1 MPVAASA
8 LRLTRGLRFRITVS
22 YAIFF
27 ILIAAGAGAVSRQSL
42 QALLEARSREALSQE
57 WGAIKGYLHIE
68 EGRPVWFYDRD
79 DPDESFIVGR
89 LQRIYLLAAA
99 SGQVLERS
107 DLYRSIGID
116 SPEEIRDAIESN
128 RPVWRIR
135 RDPEGMPYLI
145 RSGVFLDERSKTRY
159 YVAIGRSLV
168 DSRRVV
174 EQFTWLYFFLTPVVI
189 LGGCL
194 IGWFLAGR
202 ALMPVHDVASAAQ
215 RISGSNLSLR
225 IAIRGAGD
233 ELDYLIATFN
243 RMIERLESSFEQVRR
258 FSTDVSHELR
268 TPITAIR
275 GQLEVALYTAKST
288 EQYRDAVA
296 NALEDIE
303 RLSQI
308 VRALLLLSQAESGQV
323 VLQKVR
329 LDLSVLAAE
338 VLEQFQI
345 LAEEGKHPADCGTA
359 GRLRGHRR
367 PDPDRTA
374 DLESAFQR
382 DEVHSRRRG
391 GPRDA
396 RAAGRPGAPGDSG
409 YRVRDPAGAP
419 AAHFR
424 PLLPYPGS
432 SPPSAERPRP
442 GVEFRLLDRQ
452 GPFRQDR
459 RSLRTGQG
467 LLLLGRAAGG
477 SGEHARVRPGGERNQ
492 ASPGPRRARWE
503 SRFCPQRM
511 NQL

>member
-1 MPVAASA
+1 MPVVASA

-288 EQYRDAVA
+288 DQYRDAVA

-345 LAEEGKHPADCGTA
+345 LAEEGNIRLIAELPAGCEAAVDRIQIERLISNLLSNAMKFTPAGGEVRVTVEPLA
-359 GRLRGHRR
+359 GRVRLEIADTGSGIQPEHLPHIFDRFYRAPGARR
-367 PDPDRTA
+367 DPQSGLGLGLSFVSWIVKAHSGKMDVRSEPGKGSCFSVELPVDPESTLEFDRT
-374 DLESAFQR
+374 EN
-382 DEVHSRRRG
+382 G
-391 GPRDA
+391 A
-396 RAAGRPGAPGDSG
+396 RQVLNSAGR
-409 YRVRDPAGAP
+409 V
-419 AAHFR
+419 
-424 PLLPYPGS
+424 
-432 SPPSAERPRP
+432 
-442 GVEFRLLDRQ
+442 
-452 GPFRQDR
+452 
-459 RSLRTGQG
+459 
-467 LLLLGRAAGG
+467 GRAGF
-477 SGEHARVRPGGERNQ
+477 SRN
-492 ASPGPRRARWE
+492 E
-503 SRFCPQRM
+503 
-511 NQL
+511 